1 MANASIGGLVS
12 GLDTATIISQLMQ
25 LEARP
30 QTSLKARVSTEQ
42 RSVNAL
48 QTLNSKLAS
57 IATKAADLAKLSQWE
72 PMKATSTNDKV
83 SVSAA
88 STATLTS
95 LDFNVTGTASASKA
109 IFNQTGT
116 ASAVVGPVN
125 TDVTVTRGDGTSST
139 FNTGTG
145 SLTDIAKAINDPANA
160 TGLQAT
166 LVKSG
171 VNAADEPVYQL
182 HIVSKSTGA
191 ASDFS
196 LGNFLGGV
204 VSSAAGSTAYA
215 AEAGSITIPA
225 PPAASLT
232 IVFSDGS
239 SSNIAYDGAAS
250 LTDMATKI
258 NGANAGVTAKVVTA
272 GGIERLHLESAD
284 ERSFTVSAPDAA
296 PGAFA
301 ATRSSG
307 GTDASIEING
317 QELTS
322 STNTFDELMPGVDV
336 TLSAGATGAATITI
350 GRDTDS
356 LSSKVKSMVEV
367 VNLALTELSS
377 LTASGSDPKAAGLLA
392 GDATL
397 RSVGNQL
404 IESVTGGVGGVSLAP
419 YGIQTDRS
427 GKLVFD
433 EAKFKEAYAAD
444 PAGTAAKFAAPEDPA
459 APGAV
464 VGFAAGLEALA
475 KSFSDSSTG
484 TVTSS
489 IKSRQSTIKGWEN
502 DIADWDVRLETRR
515 NALQRQYT
523 AMESALGQLQSQG
536 NWLAGQLAGLPS
548 WNSGQ

>member
-30 QTSLKARVSTEQ
+30 QTNLKARVTTEQ

-57 IATKAADLAKLSQWE
+57 IATKAADLAKLSNWE

-95 LDFNVTGTASASKA
+95 LDFTVTGTATTSKA

-116 ASAVVGPVN
+116 TDAVVGPVA
-125 TDVTVTRGDGTSST
+125 TDITVTRGDGTSST

-145 SLTDIAKAINDPANA
+145 SLSDIAASINDPANA

-171 VNAADEPVYQL
+171 GTADAPVYQL
-182 HIVSKSTGA
+182 HIVSKTTGA

-196 LGNFLGGV
+196 FGDFLGGV
-204 VSSAAGSTAYA
+204 VTPAAGSTAYA
-215 AEAGSITIPA
+215 AAAGSITIPA
-225 PPAASLT
+225 PPAATLT
-232 IVFSDGS
+232 IVFSDGAS
-239 SSNIAYDGAAS
+239 AGIDYSNA
-250 LTDMATKI
+250 TDLADVATKI
-258 NGANAGVTAKVVTA
+258 NAANAGVTAELVGPA
-272 GGIERLHLESAD
+272 GSERLHLTSDDDRA
-284 ERSFTVSAPDAA
+284 FTLTATGTEQNPFV
-296 PGAFA
+296 
-301 ATRSSG
+301 ATRTSG
-307 GTDASIEING
+307 GADASIEING
-317 QELTS
+317 QKLTS

-336 TLSAGATGAATITI
+336 TLAAGATGDATISI
-350 GRDTDS
+350 ARDTAS
-356 LSSKVKSMVEV
+356 LSDKVKSMVEV

-377 LTASGSDPKAAGLLA
+377 LTASSSDPKAVGLLA

-397 RSVGNQL
+397 RSVRNQL

-419 YGIQTDRS
+419 YGVQTDRS

-464 VGFAAGLEALA
+464 AGFAANLESLA
-475 KSFSDSSTG
+475 KTFSDSVTG
-484 TVTSS
+484 TVTTS

-502 DIADWDVRLETRR
+502 DIADWDVRLATRQT
-515 NALQRQYT
+515 ALQRQYT